1 MTKNEV
7 IGLLNI
13 QLMNSVRQRDMT
25 NPDLYP
31 EEYGYY
37 NGQFRAFETV
47 IGMLAT
53 VDVHTYSA
61 VDERSL
67 R

>member
-7 IGLLNI
+7 IGLLNV

-25 NPDLYP
+25 DPDLYP

-37 NGQFRAFETV
+37 DGQFKAYERV
-47 IGMLAT
+47 VGMLAM
-53 VDVHTYSA
+53 VDVHT
-61 VDERSL
+61 DCG
-67 R
+67 